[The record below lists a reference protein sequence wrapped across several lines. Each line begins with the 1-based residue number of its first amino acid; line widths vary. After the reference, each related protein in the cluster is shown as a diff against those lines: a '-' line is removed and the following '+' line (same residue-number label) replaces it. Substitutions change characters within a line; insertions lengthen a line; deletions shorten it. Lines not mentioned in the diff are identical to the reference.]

1 MERILVCAACRGKF
15 RIEASAAPGS
25 LVRCPHCCQ
34 VVSVPGPVTPRAA
47 QPAGSGS
54 RPVSLGSRPT
64 GLGSQPA
71 SNPRRSTLSNP
82 LGSPRRK
89 TQNRTLVYVI
99 GASGG
104 VVVLL
109 LVVLIGLLLSGRR
122 DVAANPDET
131 NAWAVPAAP
140 DDETASETSLP
151 ESRTS
156 DSSAA
161 KSLLD
166 FSTPLLGGDEPE
178 SAEPTAF
185 GASAPQSASSDSAA
199 DVGSSSGLSD
209 MLARIDPDRDAV
221 GVKWTREG
229 SSLNCPGG
237 ARWALVVPEA
247 PPAGYEWTVVVEPK
261 SNDPINLCL
270 VVDNQQVMVIL
281 DSYGQHVNGLSLV
294 GGRTA
299 DANETTREREVFQRG
314 RATTIVCT
322 VNRSRVHVTC
332 DGERVVEWK
341 GSAQRLSLDRTVWQD
356 LPADR
361 LAVTCYGG
369 GPARIG
375 RMEIKEID
383 PGTSIPYS
391 DPRTMADGRSRIPP
405 WARPWTPGPGGP
417 PQPQPFEPQPSLHEE
432 EKQPSGDVA
441 STGPI
446 PTISLGE
453 LPDAVRRSKESVC
466 IIEHPLG
473 SGTGFVVGP
482 NLVATNAHVVD
493 GAYVDELECHF
504 SAAGAQKYR
513 ASRVLFED
521 PVRDLCLLEVKSDQ
535 APIPIVE
542 SHVFSRGEKVVIV
555 GNPSL
560 GETDIVLRDA
570 VTAGTIRAVVHTGNC
585 DFYQIDGVVNPGS
598 SGGPA
603 MNYDGAVV
611 AVIAMKATEQGESE
625 IRQALRGLDDSF
637 AGRFGA
643 VAQKGIA
650 FGIPVLD
657 LSRAIAQV
665 QSQSESDV
673 NRVSDRHLANVLVD
687 RMSFVAGI
695 SLIRLQMNVPAG
707 VRQQAET
714 IETRIRMGQ
723 VPSSTLNRIPR
734 IPLIPQRAA
743 RALNAA
749 FEEKDFRKILRAS
762 ESNMEANV
770 KHLSESQEFDRS
782 IASNFEALLRAVQQT
797 RRSAE
802 KPPTVYNAYAKAVNE
817 QAEEMKNLIRRL
829 KDQLSA
835 GKAAYEG

>member
-1 MERILVCAACRGKF
+1 
-15 RIEASAAPGS
+15 
-25 LVRCPHCCQ
+25 
-34 VVSVPGPVTPRAA
+34 
-47 QPAGSGS
+47 
-54 RPVSLGSRPT
+54 
-64 GLGSQPA
+64 LGSQPA
-71 SNPRRSTLSNP
+71 SNPRRSTLTNP
-82 LGSPRRK
+82 LGSPQRK
-89 TQNRTLVYVI
+89 KQDRTLVYVV

-104 VVVLL
+104 VVALL
-109 LVVLIGLLLSGRR
+109 LVVVIVLLLSRGR
-122 DVAANPDET
+122 DVAVNPDET

-140 DDETASETSLP
+140 DDENTSETSSI

-166 FSTPLLGGDEPE
+166 FSVPLLGENESE
-178 SAEPTAF
+178 SAEPATSDTLSPGSTSLDPPLAMTSTATA
-185 GASAPQSASSDSAA
+185 GTEPSPERA
-199 DVGSSSGLSD
+199 DL
-209 MLARIDPDRDAV
+209 LARIDPDRDAV

-229 SSLNCPGG
+229 SSLDCPGG

-247 PPAGYEWTVVVEPK
+247 PPAGYEWTVVVEPR
-261 SNDPINLCL
+261 SNNPIHLCL
-270 VVDNQQVMVIL
+270 VVDNEQVMLVL
-281 DSYGQHVNGLSLV
+281 DGYGRHINGLNLV

-299 DANETTREREVFQRG
+299 DANETTREREIFQRG

-332 DGERVVEWK
+332 NGERIIDWK
-341 GSAQRLSLDRTVWQD
+341 GSAKRLSLDRTAWQD

-361 LAVTCYGG
+361 LAVTCYEG

-391 DPRTMADGRSRIPP
+391 DPRTMADGRSKIPP

-417 PQPQPFEPQPSLHEE
+417 PQPQPSEPKPALPEE
-432 EKQPSGDVA
+432 EKQPPSSFA

-446 PTISLGE
+446 PTISLEE

-504 SAAGAQKYR
+504 SAAGTQKYR

-603 MNYDGAVV
+603 MNYEGAVV

-650 FGIPVLD
+650 FGIPVTD
-657 LSRAIAQV
+657 LSHALAQV
-665 QSQSESDV
+665 GQQSESDV

-707 VRQQAET
+707 VRQQAED
-714 IETRIRMGQ
+714 IERRIRMGQ
-723 VPSSTLNRIPR
+723 VPRSTLNRIVR
-734 IPLIPQRAA
+734 IPLLPQEVV

-749 FEEKDFRKILRAS
+749 FEEDDFRKIMRAS

-782 IASNFEALLRAVQQT
+782 IASSFEALLRAVQQT
-797 RRSAE
+797 KRSAE

-817 QAEEMKNLIRRL
+817 QAEDMKDLIRRL

-835 GKAAYEG
+835 GKAAYED